1 MAKPALM
8 SSSAIS
14 PFAHLAS
21 PGAGANAAGG
31 SATPAAE
38 ADPEN
43 KDPDSEGDQEDT
55 GGKKG
60 KKSKRAE
67 DTDNEDPDGTDD
79 DDEDD
84 EKDPKARA
92 IRMRERGRCAA
103 IFRSAAAGRNPAAA
117 AEIAFGTSM
126 TRTAAV
132 NLLRTVAPVA
142 SAQQEAAPH
151 ADQAGYAALRTRMRT
166 EGHEPVAAQGDGQ
179 DDERPGARMVR
190 LNHARMG
197 GSR

>member
-1 MAKPALM
+1 M
-8 SSSAIS
+8 S

-21 PGAGANAAGG
+21 HGAGANVAGASTTP
-31 SATPAAE
+31 SAD

-43 KDPDSEGDQEDT
+43 KDPDSEGDQEGE

-67 DTDNEDPDGTDD
+67 ETDGEDPDGTDD

-132 NLLRTVAPVA
+132 NLLRTVAPAA
-142 SAQQEAAPH
+142 SAQQEPAPA
-151 ADQAGYAALRTRMRT
+151 ADQAGYAALRTRMQA
-166 EGHEPVAAQGDGQ
+166 EGQPPVNPQGGGQ
-179 DDERPGARMVR
+179 SDERPGARMVR

-197 GSR
+197 DSR